1 MIPSLLIAAFLAA
14 ALWLPVAATAE
25 PVPTQ
30 AAMANGPA
38 APAFREIPAT
48 PETLRQLR
56 AGGYV
61 LYLRHGQT
69 DNARLDRV
77 PVDLSDCTTQRPLS
91 PQGVEAARA
100 IGQAI
105 RQVRIPVGELRISP
119 LCRAR
124 ETAAAAFPGQWVV
137 VDADLM
143 YVANLTARQKA
154 PILHNTRRWL
164 GAPVAPG
171 TNRLIVGHAPN
182 LMDIMGYFP
191 AEATLA
197 VFKPLP
203 DGRSEYVASIT
214 LDAWPRLAR
223 P

>member
-1 MIPSLLIAAFLAA
+1 MTSSFLIAAFFAA
-14 ALWLPVAATAE
+14 ALGLPAAATAE
-25 PVPTQ
+25 PVPTH
-30 AAMANGPA
+30 AAPANGPA
-38 APAFREIPAT
+38 APAFREVPAT
-48 PETLRQLR
+48 PDTLRQLR

-61 LYLRHGQT
+61 LYLRHGHT
-69 DNARLDRV
+69 DNTRLDLF
-77 PVDLSDCTTQRPLS
+77 PVDLSDCSTQRPLS

-100 IGQAI
+100 VGQAL
-105 RQVRIPVGELRISP
+105 RQARIPIGELRVSP

-124 ETAAAAFPGQWVV
+124 ETAAAAFPGQAVV
-137 VDADLM
+137 VDTHLM

-154 PILHNTRRWL
+154 PVLDNIRRWL

-171 TNRLIVGHAPN
+171 TNRMILGHAPN

-197 VFKPLP
+197 VFKPLS
-203 DGRSEYVASIT
+203 DGRHEYVASIT
-214 LDAWPRLAR
+214 LDAWSRLAR